1 MEVKLKRIAVGEPW
15 SATDRKQITAHGL
28 TVEEVERQLKVFQ
41 RGVPRARLNRPCRA
55 GDGIIVLSETDR
67 SLLPQKFEEACRTH
81 RIMKFVP
88 ASGAASRMFHA
99 WYRCLEN
106 GGFAVGDETDV
117 FSRDLRRFAFFRDL
131 EAAVA
136 AGGDSLDK
144 LLESR
149 DTAAL
154 MRYILTERGL
164 NYGGLP
170 KALLKF
176 HSYPDGSRTALEEH
190 LVEAS
195 LYSRNADNL
204 SRIHFTVSLE
214 HEAAVRTFLSRAVP
228 LYESRLSVIFD
239 VGLSTQD
246 PGTDTIAVDLDHR
259 PLRTEGGELI
269 FRPGGH
275 GALIANLNRLDADI
289 IFLKN
294 IDNIVPDR
302 LKPETL
308 LWKRLLAGC
317 LIGFQRE
324 IFACLRRL
332 AGEEG
337 EADPEDIAD
346 FCERNLNMVLPDRFH
361 DFPVSKKRDFLAA
374 KLNRPLRVCGMVK
387 NEGEPGGGPFWVEDP
402 DDPGGTTVQIIEEF
416 QVDRDDPRQRAV
428 WSSATHFN
436 PVDLVCGVRDFRGRK
451 FDLTAFVDPSASAIA
466 RKSEKGRELL
476 ALERPGLWNGS
487 MARWITVFVEV
498 PLATF
503 NPVKT
508 VEDLL
513 RPQHL

>member
-176 HSYPDGSRTALEEH
+176 HSYPDGSRTA
-190 LVEAS
+190 
-195 LYSRNADNL
+195 SRSTW
-204 SRIHFTVSLE
+204 SR
-214 HEAAVRTFLSRAVP
+214 
-228 LYESRLSVIFD
+228 RLSTRAMPTTFP
-239 VGLSTQD
+239 GSTSRS
-246 PGTDTIAVDLDHR
+246 PLNTRR
-259 PLRTEGGELI
+259 PSGR
-269 FRPGGH
+269 
-275 GALIANLNRLDADI
+275 
-289 IFLKN
+289 
-294 IDNIVPDR
+294 
-302 LKPETL
+302 
-308 LWKRLLAGC
+308 
-317 LIGFQRE
+317 
-324 IFACLRRL
+324 
-332 AGEEG
+332 
-337 EADPEDIAD
+337 
-346 FCERNLNMVLPDRFH
+346 FCRGPSLFM
-361 DFPVSKKRDFLAA
+361 S
-374 KLNRPLRVCGMVK
+374 RVC
-387 NEGEPGGGPFWVEDP
+387 P
-402 DDPGGTTVQIIEEF
+402 
-416 QVDRDDPRQRAV
+416 
-428 WSSATHFN
+428 
-436 PVDLVCGVRDFRGRK
+436 
-451 FDLTAFVDPSASAIA
+451 
-466 RKSEKGRELL
+466 
-476 ALERPGLWNGS
+476 
-487 MARWITVFVEV
+487 
-498 PLATF
+498 
-503 NPVKT
+503 
-508 VEDLL
+508 
-513 RPQHL
+513 